1 MTAAELRD
9 KSTDELRELG
19 TEKREELFR
28 LRMQQYT
35 GQLDQPSLL
44 KTTRKDIARIE
55 TILRERALADDSA
68 A

>member
-55 TILRERALADDSA
+55 TVLRERALADDSA